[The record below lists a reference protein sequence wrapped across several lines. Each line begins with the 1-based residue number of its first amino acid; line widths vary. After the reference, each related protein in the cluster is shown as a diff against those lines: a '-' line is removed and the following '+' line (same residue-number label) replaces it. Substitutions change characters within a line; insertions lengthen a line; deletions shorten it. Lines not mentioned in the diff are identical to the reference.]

1 MYTHM
6 LLSVRQNLPQS
17 GKKLDPR
24 LLRQCCGN
32 VTQLDES
39 AEQGPSLQ
47 KENRLGSRPRAG
59 ANHPATQLPHTS
71 TLSRLTDAD
80 CARQTPLHFHTSGNL
95 SVMLE

>member
-47 KENRLGSRPRAG
+47 KENRLGSWPRAG

-80 CARQTPLHFHTSGNL
+80 RARQTPLHFHTSGNL